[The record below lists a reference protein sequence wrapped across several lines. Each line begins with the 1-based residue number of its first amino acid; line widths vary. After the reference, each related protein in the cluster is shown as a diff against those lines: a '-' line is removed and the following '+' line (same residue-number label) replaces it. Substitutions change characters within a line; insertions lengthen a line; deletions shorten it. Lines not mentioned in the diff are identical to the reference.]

1 MITKYSARDKTYK
14 YKKYLIC
21 KLVKKANKINKNKIT
36 NLLFFY
42 AKRAKK

>member
-21 KLVKKANKINKNKIT
+21 KLVKYSKQNKQKQD
-36 NLLFFY
+36 Y
-42 AKRAKK
+42 